1 MRRPSG
7 PRVRYGTRP
16 GPQSIRGTK
25 PIDTAPTVAVPI
37 MVKMTRRERFMR
49 SPALTHSKSLGQASA
64 FKPGHSSLG
73 IEADLR
79 SADKS
84 KSNVSQD
91 RAEDGQLVWCQPPP
105 EKCDVNACAN
115 EPNPP
120 RVTPLDPESDDVPDE
135 EWLDESPL
143 KKLLRDDDPPDEPW
157 LLLDEDPRGGHSA
170 PVCSPDGA
178 AIPGRFDSQFSPGI
192 SA

>member
-37 MVKMTRRERFMR
+37 MVKITRRERFTR
-49 SPALTHSKSLGQASA
+49 SPALTQQSRPSLSIKA
-64 FKPGHSSLG
+64 FG
-73 IEADLR
+73 IRR
-79 SADKS
+79 SALRQTCDRRAS
-84 KSNVSQD
+84 RSLPFHRIVRNAGRLVSY
-91 RAEDGQLVWCQPPP
+91 QPPP

-120 RVTPLDPESDDVPDE
+120 RVTPLEPESDDVPDE

-157 LLLDEDPRGGHSA
+157 LLPDDDPRGGHSA
-170 PVCSPDGA
+170 PVRSPNGA
-178 AIPGRFDSQFSPGI
+178 AIPGRFGSQFSPGI

>member
-49 SPALTHSKSLGQASA
+49 SPALTHSNSLGQASA
-64 FKPGHSSLG
+64 FKPGHSSLCHSSLWHSRFG

-79 SADKS
+79 SADKP
-84 KSNVSQD
+84 KPNLSQD
-91 RAEDGQLVWCQPPP
+91 RAGGGQWVWGQPPP

-120 RVTPLDPESDDVPDE
+120 RV
-135 EWLDESPL
+135 
-143 KKLLRDDDPPDEPW
+143 
-157 LLLDEDPRGGHSA
+157 
-170 PVCSPDGA
+170 
-178 AIPGRFDSQFSPGI
+178 
-192 SA
+192 